1 MTEGFFF
8 IKLKR
13 VLNFRYY
20 LGKLDDELAGDLIYK
35 FKLCGIPGK
44 WARAEFDG
52 LVLGLYVGEYG
63 VRDINLFYCIGVE
76 GDDGEGS
83 LGVEGDDGEGSLGDL
98 GILDDELAGDLI
110 YKFELCGIPGKWARA
125 KYDG

>member
-8 IKLKR
+8 IKLKC

-35 FKLCGIPGK
+35 FELCGIPSK

-52 LVLGLYVGEYG
+52 LILGFYVGEYE

-76 GDDGEGS
+76 GDDGERS
-83 LGVEGDDGEGSLGDL
+83 LGLGK
-98 GILDDELAGDLI
+98 IEAA
-110 YKFELCGIPGKWARA
+110 E
-125 KYDG
+125 YDGLVLGLYVGEYEVREIN